1 MTRQDPSHAGR
12 CCIGAS
18 LRRYYPVQVMR
29 VRKNCLRCRRS
40 FSLSDCSPSKLFS
53 LFTKSTIVDIAG
65 KVNKEIDGKL
75 AILSGFCY
83 NEGDASGRCGD
94 EETPVL

>member
-18 LRRYYPVQVMR
+18 LRRYYPVQVIR

-53 LFTKSTIVDIAG
+53 LFTQPTIVEIG
-65 KVNKEIDGKL
+65 EKVNKEKK
-75 AILSGFCY
+75 
-83 NEGDASGRCGD
+83 
-94 EETPVL
+94 